1 MPDLPRD
8 DQPLHCAHPARQTGH
23 DAEHAEGGARGFL
36 EILLY
41 ATGDH
46 RLVLAL
52 DGSGVPRVN
61 LAFHSGA
68 ELGDFFADLLAA
80 GDRFPHPVLAAL
92 REAAERLPPA
102 R

>member
-1 MPDLPRD
+1 MSDLQRD
-8 DQPLHCAHPARQTGH
+8 DRPPHCALPATHEGD
-23 DAEHAEGGARGFL
+23 DAARGDDSARGFL

-68 ELGDFFADLLAA
+68 ELGDFFADLLAT